1 MNSCCL
7 QHVALVNI
15 LLPSPLIL
23 FWQIGFIVSKVLT
36 VKNIIS
42 SQVFLVL
49 IICLFSPMAQYS
61 GSWLMAG
68 VRALL
73 WGFWVRPPAPSSR
86 LSHLW
91 TLGGWW
97 EQGGGRWGIIYCS
110 ENRHVIDNHFIKV
123 FSVCYY
129 FYLTAMTTVSQ
140 VNIELVLSPY
150 STFQTTTLLACK
162 QILPF
167 LLMIRNL
174 FQSLSRKTFS

>member
-42 SQVFLVL
+42 SQVFLAL
-49 IICLFSPMAQYS
+49 IICFFSPMAQYS

-140 VNIELVLSPY
+140 VNIELVLSP
-150 STFQTTTLLACK
+150 
-162 QILPF
+162 
-167 LLMIRNL
+167 
-174 FQSLSRKTFS
+174 